1 MNNKDLLVRELK
13 KLEKEAKNDE
23 YLTSL
28 KKQQFI
34 NELKNGIGDEMKKN
48 LTTIKIIKKPW
59 YVKLKESI
67 KNFFKTI

>member
-34 NELKNGIGDEMKKN
+34 NELKNGLGDEMKKN

>member
-1 MNNKDLLVRELK
+1 MNNKDLLIRELK
-13 KLEKEAKNDE
+13 KTQKEALNDE

-34 NELKNGIGDEMKKN
+34 AELKNGLGEEMKKN

-59 YVKLKESI
+59 YLKVKYSI